1 MVEEFVLK
9 EEFGFE
15 HLQVWNDAIEMA
27 NLVYRLTAAFP
38 KEERFGLM
46 SQIRRA
52 AVSVSA
58 NIAEG
63 SSRHSHLE
71 QARFYEIAYG
81 SLMEVVSECKIA
93 QMQGFLSAEEYDE
106 VRLKSAHIARLLS
119 GLRRAALNPK
129 P

>member
-1 MVEEFVLK
+1 MK

-15 HLQVWNDAIEMA
+15 HLQVWNDAIEMV
-27 NLVYRLTAAFP
+27 NLVYRLTASFP
-38 KEERFGLM
+38 KDERFGLV

-63 SSRHSHLE
+63 SSRYSHIE

-81 SLMEVVSECKIA
+81 SLMESVSECKIA
-93 QMQGFLSAEEYDE
+93 QMQVFLSAEEYDE

-119 GLRRAALNPK
+119 GLRRAALTRK